1 MEALTTTTAQ
11 QSYALTK
18 VQVTMHTISRDSLD
32 DQWYMNTGA
41 TSHMTTNEGNHTS
54 YSNMSNNIIVVS
66 GYNISVI
73 GCGNALVPNPNHF
86 LTLNNVLHA
95 PTLI

>member
-1 MEALTTTTAQ
+1 MEALTTTSAQ
-11 QSYALTK
+11 PSYALTK
-18 VQVTMHTISRDSLD
+18 VQVTIHTLFMDPLD
-32 DQWYMNTGA
+32 DQWYMNIGA
-41 TSHMTTNEGNHTS
+41 TSHMTTNEGNRTY
-54 YSNMSNNIIVVS
+54 YSNMSNTIIVVS

-95 PTLI
+95 PLLI